1 MKYILNEYVL
11 LKLAAIHTRLTKILN
26 FVYLNFRSL
35 NLARQQKK
43 WLFLFSLN
51 LWSFTAYYLPYYLQ
65 HFFFFAKKSLY
76 IKNQLCKIPLKISAS
91 TCISFHILADSPE
104 HSNCHLLPYPL
115 NIDVDGNVT
124 SLESPYDCFLD
135 TSAPVC
141 GCKSTYLPGKL
152 TT

>member
-1 MKYILNEYVL
+1 MVVFILFEFMVIYRL
-11 LKLAAIHTRLTKILN
+11 L
-26 FVYLNFRSL
+26 
-35 NLARQQKK
+35 
-43 WLFLFSLN
+43 
-51 LWSFTAYYLPYYLQ
+51 FTLLPSA
-65 HFFFFAKKSLY
+65 FFFAKKSLY